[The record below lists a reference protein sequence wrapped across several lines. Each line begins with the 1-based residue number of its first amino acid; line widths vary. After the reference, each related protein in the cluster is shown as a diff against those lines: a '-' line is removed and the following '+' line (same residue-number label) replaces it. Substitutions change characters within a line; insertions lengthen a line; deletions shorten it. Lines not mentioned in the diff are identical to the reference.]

1 MTADQRNERRRPDR
15 RTPDLAEFPDLV
27 AIYLGMQVK
36 APRGLKTLVSFGPKI
51 QRSVTAKPD
60 GLLRHENFL
69 FSLVPPHAG
78 MRQYWRDFES
88 LERWARSGVH
98 KEWWQNFLRDP
109 GGTGFWHELYVRN
122 GEMECAFVDVEGV
135 GMTSFAPT
143 VPSRGTMFSARR
155 RLRRTGDSD
164 VPSVFS
170 EEELYGAP

>member
-1 MTADQRNERRRPDR
+1 MTSERHRPER

-27 AIYLGMQVK
+27 VIYLGMKVK
-36 APRGLKTLVSFGPKI
+36 APRGLKTLGSFGSKI
-51 QRSVTAKPD
+51 QRSVAAKPD
-60 GLLRHENFL
+60 GLLRHENIL
-69 FSLVPPHAG
+69 FSLVPPHFG

-98 KEWWQNFLRDP
+98 KEWWRNFLNDP

-122 GEMECAFVDVEGV
+122 GEMECAFVDVDGV
-135 GMTSFAPT
+135 GMTSFAPV

-164 VPSVFS
+164 VPSPFS
-170 EEELYGAP
+170 EDELYGAS